1 MLLIHPP
8 VVKPAEPPAG
18 IARLAGALR
27 SNGVACHL
35 WDANLEGF
43 LSLMAAAETPGKP
56 AESDDAWT
64 RRARRHAEA
73 HLSSLRQWPLYRQPA
88 LYQRTVRDVN
98 RLLHAASPTAIR
110 ISLSDYRD
118 ADLSPL
124 RSRDLARAAAE
135 PERNPFFPFFSD
147 RLTRLVETRNPGTVG
162 FSLNYL
168 SQALTTFA
176 MMGRLRSLDPG
187 IKIVL
192 GGGLVTSWMRRPG
205 WRSPFAGLVDE
216 TVAGPGEE
224 FVRRLAGT
232 GSAEKDPI
240 PDYDPFRGQAYLSP
254 GFVLP
259 YSASRGCFWGRC
271 SFCPENAEGGI
282 YEAAAPHRAVA
293 QLQELVLRYRPSLV
307 HILDNA
313 MSPALLSALAASGL
327 PAPWYGFARLSHPL
341 TDPDFCRALRRSGCI
356 MLQLGLESGDQDVLD
371 SLDKG
376 ILLEDASLALACLK
390 ASGIGTYV
398 YLLFGTPA
406 EDEAAARRTLSFT
419 ERHAGLIDFLNLSIF
434 NLPRGSRDAGPLA
447 LHDFSEGDLSLYQG
461 FAHPRGWDRARVR
474 RFLEREFR
482 RSGAVRAIVRK
493 DPPLF
498 TSNHAPFFLA
508 DPNAH
513 RGQEGPPR

>member
-1 MLLIHPP
+1 MVLIHPP
-8 VVKPAEPPAG
+8 VTRPCEPPAG
-18 IARLAGALR
+18 ISRLYGAL
-27 SNGVACHL
+27 GAHGGKCLVM
-35 WDANLEGF
+35 DANLEG
-43 LSLMAAAETPGKP
+43 LLHQAKAP
-56 AESDDAWT
+56 ALCQDRWS
-64 RRARRHAEA
+64 RRARKNLDAN
-73 HLSSLRQWPLYRQPA
+73 LQ
-88 LYQRTVRDVN
+88 
-98 RLLHAASPTAIR
+98 AIR
-110 ISLSDYRD
+110 TGRAFRDIDVYTKAIREINRALETSSPVGGVRPSLTDYRD
-118 ADLSPL
+118 GGLSPL
-124 RSRDLARAAAE
+124 SSTDLIRSAQEPRANAFSGYFDARLRSLLE
-135 PERNPFFPFFSD
+135 D
-147 RLTRLVETRNPGTVG
+147 RAPGVVG